1 LYNCKTGIQKGRKKM
16 NKLKEIQVKLTK
28 GLLEMIVLQF
38 LSKNPMHG
46 YQIIKHIRKTFG
58 VYFGPST
65 IYPLLNTL
73 EKKKFVKSEWDM
85 EGERPRKTYF
95 LTAEGQD
102 FLDYTENSLNLI
114 CKKIGMPGINKRN
127 SEESAH
133 VMTYESQQKMHM

>member
-1 LYNCKTGIQKGRKKM
+1 M

-46 YQIIKHIRKTFG
+46 YQIIKRIRKTFG

-73 EKKKFVKSEWDM
+73 EKKKFVKSQWDM
-85 EGERPRKTYF
+85 GGERPRKIYY
-95 LTAEGQD
+95 LTTEGQD
-102 FLDYTENSLNLI
+102 FLDYTENSLNII
-114 CKKIGMPGINKRN
+114 CKKIGMTGINKRN
-127 SEESAH
+127 TEENTH
-133 VMTYESQQKMHM
+133 VMTYESEQKMFATQ